1 MAKVLWIGDAGTHTG
16 FSRVTHS
23 IGERLVR
30 DFGHDLHVVALNYD
44 GGDPVD
50 TNLKLYVPTTK
61 VSSDIYG
68 QSRYI
73 ELLGKIE
80 PDVVVILNDPN
91 IVLDLLLRS
100 KYDPQHILLRYR
112 PLLAYV
118 PIDGHNH
125 PPSWFKTLHRVARVL
140 AMSEH
145 GAREM
150 TIESEDGPGV
160 FEGLKRPEVVYHGVD
175 TDQFYPVSL
184 KRPLTL
190 SNGETIR
197 SKAEAKKQF
206 GWEKDEFVVL
216 RVDKN
221 SGRKDYP
228 ASWKALVPFMRN
240 HDNVRVH
247 LHCQGSG
254 LEHGLDI
261 QSMLSRDELTH
272 ERFTLPGTLN
282 SYTGWPQE
290 DLVGLYNAADVFIT
304 TSRGEGFGLTI
315 AEAMACGVPVI
326 AQNVSAIPEV
336 VGPGGILID
345 GAREVTVPSGKDQ
358 WLPDIPK
365 FTEALERLYLSSGA
379 RRKLGEAGRAHV
391 ENLSW
396 DTAAIAFDRNI
407 TQLIEEGEKAAAER
421 AAEPISEETTTDG
434 RPD

>member
-1 MAKVLWIGDAGTHTG
+1 MAKVLWIGDAGCHTG
-16 FSRVTHS
+16 FARVTHA
-23 IGERLVR
+23 IGERLVAM
-30 DFGHDLHVVALNYD
+30 GHDVHVVAINYD
-44 GGDPVD
+44 GGDPWD
-50 TNLKLYVPTTK
+50 TSLKLYVPTTK
-61 VSSDIYG
+61 VPTDIYG

-80 PDVVVILNDPN
+80 PDVVVMLNDPN

-100 KYDPQHILLRYR
+100 KYDPQRILLRYR
-112 PLLAYV
+112 PLLVYT

-125 PPSWFKTLHRVARVL
+125 PPSWFEALHKVSRVL

-150 TIESEDGPGV
+150 TVVAEDGTTKV
-160 FEGLKRPEVVYHGVD
+160 PEVVHHGVD
-175 TDQFYPVSL
+175 TDRFFPVSL

-190 SNGETIR
+190 SNGNVIR
-197 SKAEAKKQF
+197 SKSEAKKAF
-206 GWEKDEFVVL
+206 GWDKKDFVVL

-228 ASWKALVPFMRN
+228 ATWKALQPFMHN
-240 HDNVRVH
+240 HPNVRVH

-261 QSMLSRDELTH
+261 QSMLSRDPETH
-272 ERFTLPGTLN
+272 RRFSMPSNLDTF
-282 SYTGWPQE
+282 TGWPEE

-315 AEAMACGVPVI
+315 AEALACGVPVI

-336 VGPGGILID
+336 VGPGGILVD
-345 GAREVTVPSGKDQ
+345 PAREVTVPSGKDQ
-358 WLPDIPK
+358 WLADIPG

-391 ENLSW
+391 EQLSW
-396 DTAAIAFDRNI
+396 DSAAAAFDRNI
-407 TQLIEEGEKAAAER
+407 AQLIEEGEKAAAEL
-421 AAEPISEETTTDG
+421 AAQPISEETTDDG